1 MNYVSGVY
9 ETCNNLTI
17 LTDTYIN
24 PIIPLYTY
32 RKRID
37 TYINVHKRIR
47 TYQNVRKNTRIHTD
61 TYVTRLKAY
70 TKTYH
75 TYKNPI
81 KPF

>member
-17 LTDTYIN
+17 LTDTYIH

-37 TYINVHKRIR
+37 TNINVYKRIT
-47 TYQNVRKNTRIHTD
+47 TYQNV
-61 TYVTRLKAY
+61 LKLI
-70 TKTYH
+70 KT
-75 TYKNPI
+75 
-81 KPF
+81 